1 MATNAAKNVS
11 TGSNNRSTGRQGES
25 KSYQPPTLVK
35 RAILSTVTASD
46 GSPSGIGTDNQ
57 V

>member
-11 TGSNNRSTGRQGES
+11 TGSNNRNTGRQGES

-35 RAILSTVTASD
+35 RVILSTVTALDSGVSVIRTD
-46 GSPSGIGTDNQ
+46 G